1 MVYLFALLTAC
12 ANAAAS
18 VLQRAANRK
27 RPAEE
32 LFHPRLIVRILREP
46 LWFAGLTAMIASF
59 VLLALSVANGPLS
72 VVEPL
77 LVLEL
82 PLTLILADLTFGR
95 PTKRNEWFGIL
106 AISAGLAGV
115 LFFLAPREGAEFHIT
130 AGTWAAGIGGAA
142 AGMVVLAAAAS
153 RMRVGS
159 MWRPALLAIATGTG
173 FGVNSALIKAMTL
186 SLERGGWVGLFTDW
200 PLYGVLVCG
209 CISFFLLQTALGS
222 GPLIAAQPGLTASEP
237 IVAIIWGVV
246 VFNEQIRS
254 GLWAVLAACAAALV
268 GFGIF
273 LLMHSFSKDVEPEGL
288 VGAIEE
294 DPESERGDH
303 PVAGVD
309 SAGEPAA
316 EQE

>member
-27 RPAEE
+27 RPADE
-32 LFHPRLIVRILREP
+32 LFHPRLIGRILREP
-46 LWFAGLTAMIASF
+46 LWFAGLTAMLASF
-59 VLLALSVANGPLS
+59 ALLALSVANGPLS

-95 PTKRNEWFGIL
+95 PTRRNEWLGIL
-106 AISAGLAGV
+106 AISSGLAGV
-115 LFFLAPREGAEFHIT
+115 LFFLAPQEGPAFHVS
-130 AGTWAAGIGGAA
+130 AGTWATGIGGAA
-142 AGMVVLAAAAS
+142 AGMAVLAGAAS
-153 RMRVGS
+153 RAPVSS

-173 FGVNSALIKAMTL
+173 FGVNSALIKAMTV
-186 SLERGGWVGLFTDW
+186 SLERGGWLGLFGSW

-209 CISFFLLQTALGS
+209 AVSFFLLQTALGS

-246 VFNEQIRS
+246 VFDEHIRS
-254 GLWAVLAACAAALV
+254 GMWAVFAAAAAAVIGL
-268 GFGIF
+268 GIF
-273 LLMHSFSKDVEPEGL
+273 LLMHSFSQDVEPEGL
-288 VGAIEE
+288 AGAIEE
-294 DPESERGDH
+294 DPEAERGEFGERGDH
-303 PVAGVD
+303 AT
-309 SAGEPAA
+309 EP
-316 EQE
+316 E